1 MKRILIAGIG
11 NIFLGDDAFGV
22 EVVRELARGP
32 QPPEVRVVDFGI
44 RSYDLAY
51 ALTDGYDSVILV
63 DAAPRGEPPGTVS
76 LIEPDLSRL
85 GERGHEA
92 VDAHTLDP
100 VAALQM
106 AQAIG
111 GRIGKVYLVC
121 CEPLGL
127 AESQTGEFGLSEPVR
142 AAVSAAVTM
151 IESLLRKLLDR
162 KTAEA
167 NLVSK

>member
-22 EVVRELARGP
+22 EVVRELARAP

-51 ALTDGYDSVILV
+51 ALTDGYDAIILV
-63 DAAPRGEPPGTVS
+63 DATPRGEAPGTLS

-85 GERGHEA
+85 DERGHEA
-92 VDAHTLDP
+92 VDAHTLNP
-100 VAALQM
+100 AAALQM

-111 GRIGKVYLVC
+111 GQIGKVYLVG

-127 AESQTGEFGLSEPVR
+127 GESETGELGLSEPVQ
-142 AAVSAAVTM
+142 AVVPAAVTM
-151 IESLLRKLLDR
+151 IESLLRRLLDR

-167 NLVSK
+167 HLVSH

>member
-22 EVVRELARGP
+22 EVVRELARAP

-51 ALTDGYDSVILV
+51 ALADGYDAIILV
-63 DAAPRGEPPGTVS
+63 DATPRGEPPGTIS

-85 GERGHEA
+85 DELGREA
-92 VDAHTLDP
+92 VDAHTLNP
-100 VAALQM
+100 TAALQM

-111 GRIGKVYLVC
+111 GGRIGKVYLVG

-127 AESQTGEFGLSEPVR
+127 GASDTGELGLSEPVQRRR
-142 AAVSAAVTM
+142 ARRCRDDRVTPAY
-151 IESLLRKLLDR
+151 
-162 KTAEA
+162 TFG
-167 NLVSK
+167 